1 MEKCSVCEGDVI
13 SEFADGLRR
22 CSSCY
27 WPAYSTAGS
36 HRSAIDDALLGW
48 AKNVYDQYV
57 RPHDAPLPSMVAE
70 PSIDPAAIQAIS
82 DKVDRLTEF
91 CRKLQEARSEDRKD
105 YDHRLTA
112 LMEESRFLRDAI
124 GYSQST
130 AARVTAIEE
139 WCQRAYQD
147 SVEPPQSDTVTTSV
161 ISESD
166 DEH

>member
-1 MEKCSVCEGDVI
+1 VEKCPVCEGDEI
-13 SEFADGLRR
+13 GEFADGLRR

-57 RPHDAPLPSMVAE
+57 RPHEDPVTPIASEPL
-70 PSIDPAAIQAIS
+70 IDPAAIQAIN
-82 DKVDRLTEF
+82 DKVERLTEF
-91 CRKLQEARSEDRKD
+91 CRKLQEARSEDRKE

-130 AARVTAIEE
+130 AARVTALEE

-147 SVEPPQSDTVTTSV
+147 SPQPDTVATNV